1 MRYSVFAFAA
11 LMGARL
17 FNEAT
22 EGGEGSAGTEGTNNP
37 AAEGT
42 GTRIRPDLAGYQT
55 SKSASGSSTKICGD
69 TTSLALAGAELDETY
84 AFVAKVTGVAEDVLR
99 SKYSA
104 SNPGQQRM
112 FLGNLIRPA
121 MADAKSP
128 MKDADKAKRIQEA
141 FAAALPDFRKGID
154 ARLAEAA
161 KAVEAEKA
169 RKAQEKVDAKAKKDA
184 EKAANKA
191 KPADT
196 TAAGPNDKG
205 AAKAESKPAAAR
217 PAAPK
222 APAQPK

>member
-1 MRYSVFAFAA
+1 MRYSVFALSA

-22 EGGEGSAGTEGTNNP
+22 EGGEGAAGIEAPATEGTI
-37 AAEGT
+37 
-42 GTRIRPDLAGYQT
+42 TRIRPDLAGYQT

-161 KAVEAEKA
+161 KAAEAEKA
-169 RKAQEKVDAKAKKDA
+169 RKAQDKADAKAKKDA
-184 EKAANKA
+184 ERAANKA
-191 KPADT
+191 KPAD
-196 TAAGPNDKG
+196 
-205 AAKAESKPAAAR
+205 AAKTDTKGDAPKAEPKPAAAR